1 MGAALPGTTCVT
13 RGFEVDG
20 STLSITC
27 IPSPGPAGETALLV
41 LLAAR
46 QVLQEARAFERKVD
60 ATIQEVETTSEYA
73 KKLAAYEFFSA
84 FFDHYLPKR
93 FLWHYIW
100 KQDYE
105 FKLTEQQMID
115 CNPVIA
121 PMRCVALRTALEQL
135 QAAGKPDTVPLDLVC
150 PAGAWTNGTLGQFT
164 VLMHGTLDYRSITD
178 WVFAGKMSFVDTWDF
193 DPKDFETGGRSVM
206 GEVKTRF
213 ANYTLPGDA
222 FKITSAETEFTYV
235 ATGDELQ
242 QGHLRRTVEWKGGL
256 PKQELDKVSQ
266 ADVRVT
272 TD

>member
-1 MGAALPGTTCVT
+1 MGAALPGSTCVT
-13 RGFEVDG
+13 RGFDVDA
-20 STLSITC
+20 STLSVTC
-27 IPSPGPAGETALLV
+27 IPSPGPAGRQALLV
-41 LLAAR
+41 LLAAGEALR
-46 QVLQEARAFERKVD
+46 QARQLQHKIDV
-60 ATIQEVETTSEYA
+60 TIDEIETTKEYA

-100 KQDYE
+100 QHGHE

-121 PMRCVALRTALEQL
+121 PMRCAMLRTTLEQL
-135 QAAGKPDTVPLDLVC
+135 QAAGRPDTVPLTLAC
-150 PAGAWTNGTLGQFT
+150 PASAWTNGTLGQFT
-164 VLMHGTLDYRSITD
+164 VLMNGTLEYRSISE
-178 WVFAGKMSFVDTWDF
+178 WVYAGTMSFADTWNF

-206 GEVKTRF
+206 GEIKTRF
-213 ANYTLPGDA
+213 AYYTLPGDP
-222 FKITSAETEFTYV
+222 FKITSVETAFTYA

-256 PKQELDKVSQ
+256 PRQELDRVSQ